1 MLTTSSIEEFVDEL
15 KCLRELHIVGR
26 EAPKESHVFD
36 SYIIEWA
43 SFKRRLAEAVAKCL
57 MEVAPKIKS
66 IYYIELSEDYAGRDI
81 DLLVELD
88 KPIQGNPS
96 ELRETLEA
104 ISSKIVELIGL
115 DVYKLTNAGLS
126 LFEIHTSKEGIY
138 GSKTL
143 YKRAIHLISNEN

>member
-1 MLTTSSIEEFVDEL
+1 VITIGSIKEL
-15 KCLRELHIVGR
+15 VGELECLRELHIVGR
-26 EAPKESHVFD
+26 EAPKKSHVFD

-57 MEVAPKIKS
+57 MEIAPKIKS
-66 IYYIELSEDYAGRDI
+66 VYYIELSEDYAGRDI

-88 KPIQGNPS
+88 KHIQGNPS
-96 ELRETLEA
+96 ELKETLEA
-104 ISSKIVELIGL
+104 ILYKIVGLIGL
-115 DVYKLTNAGLS
+115 DMYKLTNAGSS